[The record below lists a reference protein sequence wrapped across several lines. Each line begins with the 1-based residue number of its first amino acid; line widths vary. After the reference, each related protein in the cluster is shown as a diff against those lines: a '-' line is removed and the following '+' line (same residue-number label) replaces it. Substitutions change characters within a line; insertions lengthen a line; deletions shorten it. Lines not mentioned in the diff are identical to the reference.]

1 MFRGTFKSKVPKQI
15 FKLKNIYTMI
25 LFMLD
30 EAQDKKMYFA
40 DLKTSFKSYGSK
52 KDKGNL

>member
-1 MFRGTFKSKVPKQI
+1 M
-15 FKLKNIYTMI
+15 YTMI

-40 DLKTSFKSYGSK
+40 DLKTSFKSYGNK